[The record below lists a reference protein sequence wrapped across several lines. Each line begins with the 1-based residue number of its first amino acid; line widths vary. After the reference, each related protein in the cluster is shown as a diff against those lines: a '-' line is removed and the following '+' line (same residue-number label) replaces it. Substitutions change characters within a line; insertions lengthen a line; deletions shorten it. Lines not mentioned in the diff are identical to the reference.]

1 MSGGDD
7 DVELAPA
14 DIINESG
21 PPPEKPR
28 SIPRRR
34 ARTRC

>member
-14 DIINESG
+14 DIIDDSG
-21 PPPEKPR
+21 LPPEKPR
-28 SIPRRR
+28 SIPRRL